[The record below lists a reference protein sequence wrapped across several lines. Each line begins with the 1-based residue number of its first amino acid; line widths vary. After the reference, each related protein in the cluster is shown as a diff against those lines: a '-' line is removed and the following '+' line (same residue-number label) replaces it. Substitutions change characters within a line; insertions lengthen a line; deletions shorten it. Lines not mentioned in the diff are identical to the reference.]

1 MRTMVTLVALVTLT
15 CLLGLSAA
23 QTMFTGEGYS
33 TSQLAFYNSPLQSAF
48 EPNVEKYWGT
58 YIAGAGNMNASSGQM
73 SDMNIW
79 MNTFPL
85 KFNSPLRVGS
95 SSFSTN
101 VSSPSDL
108 SVNQMNS
115 MLLKRDINTQFSY
128 YQNWNEK
135 PFQSSLTVSDST
147 GAPTKDSSGQII
159 SQGIISLFNL

>member
-1 MRTMVTLVALVTLT
+1 MRTTVTLVALVALT
-15 CLLGLSAA
+15 CLLGLTAA

-33 TSQLAFYNSPLQSAF
+33 TSQLAFFNSPLSSAF

-58 YIAGAGNMNASSGQM
+58 YIAGAGNANASGQM
-73 SDMNIW
+73 SDMSIW
-79 MNTFPL
+79 MNTFPM

-95 SSFSTN
+95 TSFSTN
-101 VSSPSDL
+101 VTSPSDL

-135 PFQSSLTVSDST
+135 PFQSSLTVSDSP
-147 GAPTKDSSGQII
+147 GAPTKDASGQII

>member
-1 MRTMVTLVALVTLT
+1 MRTIVTLVALVALT

-33 TSQLAFYNSPLQSAF
+33 TSQLAFFNSPLASAF
-48 EPNVEKYWGT
+48 EPSVEKYWGT
-58 YIAGAGNMNASSGQM
+58 YIAGAGNVNASSQM
-73 SDMNIW
+73 SDMSIW
-79 MNTFPL
+79 MNTFPM
-85 KFNSPLRVGS
+85 KFNSPIRTGS

-101 VSSPSDL
+101 VSGPSDL
-108 SVNQMNS
+108 SVSQMNS
-115 MLLKRDINTQFSY
+115 MLLNRDINTQFSY

-159 SQGIISLFNL
+159 SQAIISLFNL

>member
-1 MRTMVTLVALVTLT
+1 MRTMVTLAALVALT

-33 TSQLAFYNSPLQSAF
+33 TSQLAFFNSPLASAF
-48 EPNVEKYWGT
+48 EPSVEKYWGT
-58 YIAGAGNMNASSGQM
+58 YIAGAGNVNASSQM
-73 SDMNIW
+73 SDMSIW
-79 MNTFPL
+79 MNTFPM

-115 MLLKRDINTQFSY
+115 MLLKRGINTQFSY

-159 SQGIISLFNL
+159 SQAIISLFNL